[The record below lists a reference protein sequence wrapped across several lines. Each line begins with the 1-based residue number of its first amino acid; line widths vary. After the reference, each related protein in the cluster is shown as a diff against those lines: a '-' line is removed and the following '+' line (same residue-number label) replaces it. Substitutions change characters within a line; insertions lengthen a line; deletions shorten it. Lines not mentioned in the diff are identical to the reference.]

1 MFTSRLIFKI
11 YIDKLY
17 TQRLDFF
24 SKKEIIKAIK
34 KIFYIYHK
42 YLTAKLKYLFF
53 I

>member
-17 TQRLDFF
+17 TQGLDFF

-34 KIFYIYHK
+34 NIIYIYHK
-42 YLTAKLKYLFF
+42 YLTIRLKYLLF

>member
-17 TQRLDFF
+17 TQCHDFF

-34 KIFYIYHK
+34 NIICVYHK
-42 YLTAKLKYLFF
+42 
-53 I
+53 